1 MAKIKITKRTVE
13 ALKITSKDYIAF
25 DTDLP
30 GFGVRVMPSGKRF
43 FLVQYRRHGRT
54 RRVMIGQFGIV
65 TAELARREATI
76 KLGSVRGAD
85 GDPAALR
92 DAGRQSTTM
101 KELGERFLTQY
112 VPVRC
117 KPSTQAEYL
126 RSVELFLDPFFA
138 KQRVRSVTAADVAE
152 LHGSLSH
159 IPYQANR
166 TLGVLSKMMNLAET
180 WGIRDKHTNP
190 CEDIERYPEPKRE
203 RFLSPKELQRLGQ
216 ALTAAEV
223 SETESKYAVAAF
235 RILLLTGC
243 RLSEIQTLEWRY
255 VDLEQKELRL
265 PDSKTG
271 AKTVHL
277 GEAVVALLEA
287 LPRVTGNPYVIV
299 GKKENAHLTDLQHP
313 WRRIRKIAGLSD
325 VRIHDLRHTFAS
337 GGLLVG
343 EGLAMIG
350 KLLGHTQVQTTAR
363 YAHLASDPVK
373 QAATK
378 ISDRLALALLGEI
391 DKPSAGKT
399 KQSGTIIDNAA
410 DEAAAA

>member
-1 MAKIKITKRTVE
+1 MAKIKITKRSVD
-13 ALKITSKDYIAF
+13 ALMVKSKDYIAF

-54 RRVMIGQFGIV
+54 RRVMIGQFGVV

-76 KLGSVRGAD
+76 KLSSVRGAN

-92 DAGRQSTTM
+92 DAERQSTTM

-112 VPVRC
+112 VPARC
-117 KPSTQAEYL
+117 KPSTQAEYR

-138 KQRVRSVTAADVAE
+138 KQHVRSVTTADVAE

-190 CEDIERYPEPKRE
+190 CEDVERYPERKRE
-203 RFLSPKELQRLGQ
+203 RFLSPKELQSLGQ

-223 SETESKYAVAAF
+223 NETETKYAIAAF

-243 RLSEIQTLEWRY
+243 RLSEIQRLRWCY

-277 GEAVVALLEA
+277 GEAVVALLET
-287 LPRVTGNPYVIV
+287 LPRVTGNPFVIV
-299 GKKENAHLTDLQHP
+299 GKKEKAHLTDLQHP
-313 WRRIRKIAGLSD
+313 WRRIRKAAGLSD

-343 EGLAMIG
+343 EGLVMIG

-363 YAHLASDPVK
+363 YAHLASDPIK

-378 ISDRLALALLGEI
+378 ISDRLALAMFGTA
-391 DKPSAGKT
+391 DNPSAEKLQHSRSSIG
-399 KQSGTIIDNAA
+399 SA
-410 DEAAAA
+410 DEKSEAA